1 MAIRGYMIRKAQIDD
16 IKAIHNL
23 LQIYSSKG
31 ELLPRPFSKLY
42 DHLRDFIVYIDKD
55 SDKIIGCCALQFCW
69 EYLAE
74 IRSLAVHPDYLRQKI
89 GTALAETVLAE
100 AKLYKIEKVFTLTY
114 KPGFFESI
122 GFTQID
128 KSELPLIK
136 IWSDCLLCV
145 NFPNCDE
152 IALIKDI
159 S

>member
-1 MAIRGYMIRKAQIDD
+1 MIRKAQIDD

-89 GTALAETVLAE
+89 GTVLAETVLAE